1 LLVCAAAPALIADDF
16 APFTIVWRHIVT
28 ATIPNVTKVV
38 VFEESICHAEI
49 IGDHIQ
55 FEGLARGDTP
65 AFIWQGDKQNTVVI
79 HVVEEEEKPGNPSLQ
94 RREEGK
100 SNGLLATNVQQSSQ
114 SSRLRQL
121 LLSNHLDWNEQT
133 GAGRLHLQIQGETG
147 PSLQTTSAAYNIRT
161 ASVQYIAAHY
171 ALTLLDSTVDVSGGI
186 RNQTTPYLSSSMMLL
201 RGASLQTKLAGGAL
215 NLFAGAT
222 LPPRFLY
229 YGGTRDIAGVSWQS
243 AFAGRFRYSTTAAFT
258 SVPIRSAAGLFTRT
272 SSVYAIAAV
281 EAQPT
286 KALQLEAV
294 AGISNRGGLVQGAIS
309 YATQSVTAFATAT
322 YSASS
327 FPLNQL
333 RLLPSGHLTASAGAN
348 ILITPKL
355 SATLF
360 LQDTTTENGP
370 VLNAQG
376 ATQHLNPSV
385 SYLLTAKNRLTLNYV
400 FDRTTGTLQS
410 TNRSTGNRLDAE
422 WSSQFH
428 DSFNHTLRVTQG
440 ILSDPFETN
449 SRDDFS
455 IHESVNWRPR
465 RESNIQ
471 GLSFLFSYNRS
482 NPSIAAKLIQDLEL
496 LSPELQQ
503 AYYLDPAGFLQQQNL
518 PPALLS
524 LLNNLRPSSF
534 SFEFDGQF
542 SVGSKLNFAMS
553 LNYLRAV
560 ESVFAHS
567 YAPTFGFNANYA
579 LTQRTSL
586 HATLTNSF
594 LFASVPG
601 DLTRASVF
609 SFGLNQTLYGLPRW
623 IAGVAGSRGT
633 ILGRVFRDT
642 DENGVFHAGKGGFSG
657 LHIVLSNGAET
668 YTDAE
673 GRYRFEKL
681 PLAEYTVRLPFAQF
695 AKPVRLTT
703 PADRKIDLRL
713 FRTAQSDFGVI
724 DFSRVQGSVYNDYL
738 GGGFREPDAPGIA
751 DVRILLS
758 NGKREWEQVCD
769 ASGEFEF
776 NNVDP
781 GAYQLSIDPAT
792 IPDNYQLGKLTGGE
806 VVVQSAH
813 TVTMDIPLVA
823 LRSIQGVVLHTVKG
837 HDQPEPVPGVQVRAG
852 EKSAI
857 TTKEGSF
864 LLRDLPSGDMLLV
877 IVPVTPLPPGK
888 QAPSGTIHLSRGPM
902 EGRGIR
908 IVISDG
914 EMLRY
919 LTPEP
924 R

>member
-1 LLVCAAAPALIADDF
+1 VLIADDF
-16 APFTIVWRHIVT
+16 APFTIVWRHTV
-28 ATIPNVTKVV
+28 AASIPNVTKVV
-38 VFEESICHAEI
+38 VFEESICHAEV
-49 IGDHIQ
+49 IGDRIQ

-94 RREEGK
+94 RRDDGK

-114 SSRLRQL
+114 SNRLRQL
-121 LLSNHLDWNEQT
+121 LLSNHLDWNEQM
-133 GAGRLHLQIQGETG
+133 GAGRIRLQIQGETG
-147 PSLQTTSAAYNIRT
+147 PSFQTTGGAYNIRT
-161 ASVQYIAAHY
+161 ASVQYITAHY
-171 ALTLLDSTVDVSGGI
+171 ALTLLDSMVDVSGGI
-186 RNQTTPYLSSSMMLL
+186 RNQTTPSLTSSSILL
-201 RGASLQTKLAGGAL
+201 RGAGLQTRLAGGIL

-229 YGGTRDIAGVSWQS
+229 YGGTRDIVGVSWQS
-243 AFAGRFRYSTTAAFT
+243 AFAGRLRYSTTAAFT
-258 SVPIRSAAGLFTRT
+258 SVPIRSAAGLFART
-272 SSVYAIAAV
+272 SSVYALASV
-281 EAQPT
+281 EARPA
-286 KALQLEAV
+286 KALELEAV
-294 AGISNRGGLVQGAIS
+294 AGISNRGGLVQGAVS
-309 YATQSVTAFATAT
+309 YAAPSITAFATAT

-348 ILITPKL
+348 VLITPKL

-370 VLNAQG
+370 VISAQG
-376 ATQHLNPSV
+376 ATQHINPSV

-400 FDRTTGTLQS
+400 FDRTSGTLQS

-422 WSSQFH
+422 WWAQFPESFSQ
-428 DSFNHTLRVTQG
+428 TLHVSRG
-440 ILSDPFETN
+440 ALSDPFETN

-455 IHESVNWRPR
+455 IRESLNWRPR

-471 GLSFLFSYNRS
+471 GLSFLVSYNRS
-482 NPSIAAKLIQDLEL
+482 NPSLAAKLIQDLEL
-496 LSPELQQ
+496 LSPALQQ

-518 PPALLS
+518 PPGLLS
-524 LLNNLRPSSF
+524 LLDNLRPSSL
-534 SFEFDGQF
+534 SFELDGQF
-542 SVGSKLNFAMS
+542 SLGSKLNFAMS

-560 ESVFAHS
+560 ESVFARS
-567 YAPTFGFNANYA
+567 YSPTFGFNANYA
-579 LTQRTSL
+579 LSQRTSL
-586 HATLTNSF
+586 HANLTNSF
-594 LFASVPG
+594 LFASGPG

-609 SFGLNQTLYGLPRW
+609 SFGLNQTLNGLPHW
-623 IAGVAGSRGT
+623 IAGMAGSRGA

-642 DENGVFHAGKGGFSG
+642 DENGVFHAGKTGFSG

-681 PLAEYTVRLPFAQF
+681 LLAEYTVRLPFSQF
-695 AKPVRLTT
+695 AKPIRLTT

-724 DFSRVQGSVYNDYL
+724 DFSRVRGSVYNDYL

-758 NGKREWEQVCD
+758 NGKSKWEQVCD

-781 GAYQLSIDPAT
+781 GAYQLSIDAAT
-792 IPDNYQLGKLTGGE
+792 IPDNYQMGKLAGGE

-823 LRSIQGVVLHTVKG
+823 LRSIQGVVLRSVKG
-837 HDQPEPVPGVQVRAG
+837 REQPEPVAGVQVRAG

-864 LLRDLPSGDMLLV
+864 LLRDLPSGDLQMVL
-877 IVPVTPLPPGK
+877 VPVTPLPPGK
-888 QAPSGTIHLSRGPM
+888 QTPSGTIHLSRGPM

-908 IVISDG
+908 IVISDDDL
-914 EMLRY
+914 LRY
-919 LTPEP
+919 LLPKP